1 MESQFLIMQLR
12 KLDSPTKSMSEHQLI
27 FFDIDDPR
35 YIPFR
40 RQKRSEICL
49 ENDESLDY
57 QSSLEFD
64 DFEDFID
71 VGYEWNTFLLASI
84 VENCEMGFKI
94 VQPQT
99 RDRRYQKGIIIEAN
113 SSTDTYDGIVAA
125 TMKYHGIESLRENQ
139 FLSFLVLNH
148 LTTKATP
155 RELQLSDVIKY
166 ENETYSV

>member
-1 MESQFLIMQLR
+1 MIGL
-12 KLDSPTKSMSEHQLI
+12 
-27 FFDIDDPR
+27 
-35 YIPFR
+35 
-40 RQKRSEICL
+40 
-49 ENDESLDY
+49 
-57 QSSLEFD
+57 D

-84 VENCEMGFKI
+84 VENYDMGFKI

-99 RDRRYQKGIIIEAN
+99 RDRRYQKGIIIESE

-125 TMKYHGIESLRENQ
+125 TMKYHGIELLRENQ
-139 FLSFLVLNH
+139 FLSFLILNH

-155 RELQLSDVIKY
+155 KELQLSDIIKY